1 MKYKDKKKVLVIGSL
16 NVDMVTNVDH
26 TPVAGETILGDKLD
40 LIPGGKGANQ
50 ACAAGRLGADVTMLG
65 ALGDDQYATISKK
78 SLIDSGIDVSYLI
91 QKKHTGTGVALI
103 TVDKEGDNSIVVIPG
118 ANAQLSKEDID
129 RNIGLM
135 ERSDIVVFQ
144 MEIPVET
151 VLYAARKAKELN
163 KLVILDPAPAP
174 PEFPMEL
181 YRYVDVIKPNETEL
195 GILAKTENVLENLYE
210 ATELLKGYGIK
221 HVIVTLGKKG
231 VYVNSFNQ
239 GIEQIPSYE
248 VQVVDTTAAGDSF
261 TASLALMLAEG
272 KGLMEAVRYANLVA
286 AIVVMRKGAQSS
298 IPSVDEVREYEEK
311 LNVVRNI

>member
-65 ALGDDQYATISKK
+65 ALGDDQYAMISKK

-181 YRYVDVIKPNETEL
+181 YRYVDVIKPNESEL

-239 GIEQIPSYE
+239 GIEQIPAYE

>member
-65 ALGDDQYATISKK
+65 ALGDDQYAMISKK

-91 QKKHTGTGVALI
+91 PKKHMGTGVALI
-103 TVDKEGDNSIVVIPG
+103 TVNKEGDNSIVVIPG

-174 PEFPMEL
+174 REFPMEL
-181 YRYVDVIKPNETEL
+181 YCYVDVIKPNETEL
-195 GILAKTENVLENLYE
+195 GILTKTENVLENLYE
-210 ATELLKGYGIK
+210 ATELLKGYGVK

-239 GIEQIPSYE
+239 GVEQIPSYE

-286 AIVVMRKGAQSS
+286 AIVVTRKGAQSS
-298 IPSVDEVREYEEK
+298 IPRVDEVREYEGK